1 MLEIRNL
8 TKCYGDKKV
17 LDDITLSLETGKIIS
32 LMGANGSG
40 KTTLFKSLLG
50 LTEFAGSVYLNSCL
64 PDNRQMGY
72 LPEERSL
79 FPDCSVERQLR
90 LFAGLKGMDKRESEK
105 AARALADKLKII
117 PYLNSYPSTL
127 SKGNQ
132 QKVQLAIALISDPRF
147 LILDEPWTG
156 LDEGNARLF
165 ERILMELRRQGKTIL
180 LSSHQYQPVQRI
192 CDRYLYLHR
201 GKIIVNMSKEDLE
214 QDVRRMVTA
223 TTEQYLL
230 LEDEGILS
238 ERRKGRQV
246 KYLVKNGECAGR
258 LLGALQKMP
267 SVKAVSLRQLQIE
280 DYLEEY

>member
-17 LDDITLSLETGKIIS
+17 LDDISLDLETGRIIS

-50 LTEFAGSVYLNSCL
+50 LTGFQGSACL
-64 PDNRQMGY
+64 DGRPLDNRRIGY

-79 FPDCSVERQLR
+79 FPDCSVERQLL
-90 LFAGLKGMDKRESEK
+90 LFAGLKGLGKRESEE
-105 AARALADKLKII
+105 AVRNLAEKLKIV
-117 PYLNSYPSTL
+117 PHLNKCPSLL

-132 QKVQLAIALISDPRF
+132 QKVQLAVALISDPEL

-156 LDEGNARLF
+156 LDASNARLF
-165 ERILMELRRQGKTIL
+165 ERMLRELRRKGKTVL

-201 GKIIVNMSKEDLE
+201 GKVIVNMSREDLE
-214 QDVRRMVTA
+214 SDERRIITVT
-223 TTEQYLL
+223 TDQYLL
-230 LEDEGILS
+230 LESDGILN
-238 ERRKGRQV
+238 ERRKGGQV
-246 KYLVKNGECAGR
+246 KYLVRDAECAGK
-258 LLGALQKMP
+258 LLAGLQDDPAVTAL
-267 SVKAVSLRQLQIE
+267 SLRRLQIE